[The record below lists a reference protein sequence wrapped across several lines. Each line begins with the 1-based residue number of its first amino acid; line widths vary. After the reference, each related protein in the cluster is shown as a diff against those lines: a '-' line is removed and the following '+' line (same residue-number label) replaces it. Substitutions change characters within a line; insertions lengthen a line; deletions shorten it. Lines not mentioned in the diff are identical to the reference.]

1 MFGFPKED
9 FLRNKWIQAI
19 SRKDYAPS
27 KYSKIMSNYM
37 ELDETA
43 KARYDEKLSCNG
55 NKLPD
60 PFDQSTMEH
69 CSFRLG
75 EVCSHVA
82 ALLFAVEM
90 ANNKESP
97 APTSVACMW
106 NKTSKKVDPVQVSA
120 INFSRKR
127 KCKQKVF
134 KKSKLPSEEAY
145 KTFLEAIK
153 EHNPDAPYLE
163 HLTDEEETSSASETE
178 HQEENHLLNLIELLR
193 TKFSGMLKHVRA
205 DDSIHSMLLDCSLSH
220 ETIQNIELSTRDQAS
235 SAMWNH
241 QRKGRVTFS
250 LFGKI
255 LHCKTG
261 QKGLV
266 EQIFGMSFSN
276 AAIDWG
282 KNQEAVAKQQFLTYL
297 SDQHVNGMLLPCG
310 LLVHKENIFLGA
322 TPDGLVM
329 CDCCETAL
337 LEIKCPA

>member
-1 MFGFPKED
+1 
-9 FLRNKWIQAI
+9 
-19 SRKDYAPS
+19 
-27 KYSKIMSNYM
+27 MSSGYYM

-69 CSFRLG
+69 VFVYNKKLWPPITFG
-75 EVCSHVA
+75 DIYILEVCSHVA

-97 APTSVACMW
+97 APTSVVCMW
-106 NKTSKKVDPVQVSA
+106 NKTSEKVDPVQVSA

-163 HLTDEEETSSASETE
+163 DLTDEEETSSASETE
-178 HQEENHLLNLIELLR
+178 HQEENHLPNLIELLR
-193 TKFSGMLKHVRA
+193 TKFSLMLKHVRA

-241 QRKGRVTFS
+241 QRKGRVTSS

-255 LHCKTG
+255 LRRKTG

-266 EQIFGMSFSN
+266 NQIFGKSFSN
-276 AAIDWG
+276 AAINWG
-282 KNQEAVAKQQFLTYL
+282 GNQEAAAKQQFLTYL
-297 SDQHVNGMLLPCG
+297 SD
-310 LLVHKENIFLGA
+310 
-322 TPDGLVM
+322 
-329 CDCCETAL
+329 
-337 LEIKCPA
+337 

>member
-1 MFGFPKED
+1 
-9 FLRNKWIQAI
+9 
-19 SRKDYAPS
+19 
-27 KYSKIMSNYM
+27 M

-90 ANNKESP
+90 ANNESP

-145 KTFLEAIK
+145 KIFLEAIK

-163 HLTDEEETSSASETE
+163 DLTDEEETSSVPVKQSIRKKIIFRE
-178 HQEENHLLNLIELLR
+178 LN
-193 TKFSGMLKHVRA
+193 
-205 DDSIHSMLLDCSLSH
+205 
-220 ETIQNIELSTRDQAS
+220 
-235 SAMWNH
+235 
-241 QRKGRVTFS
+241 
-250 LFGKI
+250 
-255 LHCKTG
+255 
-261 QKGLV
+261 
-266 EQIFGMSFSN
+266 
-276 AAIDWG
+276 
-282 KNQEAVAKQQFLTYL
+282 
-297 SDQHVNGMLLPCG
+297 
-310 LLVHKENIFLGA
+310 
-322 TPDGLVM
+322 
-329 CDCCETAL
+329 
-337 LEIKCPA
+337 

>member
-1 MFGFPKED
+1 M
-9 FLRNKWIQAI
+9 
-19 SRKDYAPS
+19 SRGY
-27 KYSKIMSNYM
+27 YM

-69 CSFRLG
+69 VFVYNKKLWPPITFGDIYMYLVEKECTYTREKMRNHKSLDAFNYVLSGKCSFRLG

-120 INFSRKR
+120 INFSRR

-163 HLTDEEETSSASETE
+163 DLTNEEETSSASETE
-178 HQEENHLLNLIELLR
+178 HQEENHLPNLIELLR
-193 TKFSGMLKHVRA
+193 TKFSGILKHVRA

-241 QRKGRVTFS
+241 QRKGRVTSS

-255 LHCKTG
+255 LRCKTG
-261 QKGLV
+261 QKG
-266 EQIFGMSFSN
+266 FGRAN
-276 AAIDWG
+276 LW
-282 KNQEAVAKQQFLTYL
+282 QEFFK
-297 SDQHVNGMLLPCG
+297 
-310 LLVHKENIFLGA
+310 
-322 TPDGLVM
+322 
-329 CDCCETAL
+329 CCH
-337 LEIKCPA
+337 